1 MPDVKEDKKELATN
15 RLLEILRGEEVE
27 EVEKNS
33 PAADRIGLSEEEQ
46 IALTTPA
53 SEDDNIEPILAKKR
67 SKGKSLDLSFL
78 KKLSFKTLLDTV
90 FNKAKELVIPNR
102 GIIGIDIGSDSIKY
116 VLIEE
121 EKKKHVLKDM
131 GTRKIEGV
139 LPNDPDSRNAAIQ
152 SALKDMIPED
162 MRKKGDFA
170 VSIFGPNVSIK
181 KINLPQLPKKEIV
194 DAIEWNAKKE
204 LPFPAENAKVD
215 HVILGPVMEGGVE
228 KTEVLVAAVDQG
240 IIVEETERF
249 KSLDIEPIKIL
260 PVPLSIYYN
269 FLRCIGGGKDI
280 SGVIIEIGATVSN
293 IIFVQNGNLQFAR
306 EISIGGDDISEGMIG
321 TISTMD
327 GVIKID
333 KEEAERL
340 KYVYGIP
347 ELESTEV
354 IDKGVTLNQIS
365 SLMRPSLERLLTQ
378 IQRSFDYYRSK
389 FPGLGDIDTVYISGG
404 TALMK
409 NFPEYLADGLGKEVK
424 ILNPLQDVVIDKKL
438 EEEKDPVSVSPSLTV
453 ALGNVFSDI
462 KGVNLVPEEFKLK
475 VVYDIQK
482 RIVGIAAA
490 VVLLV
495 LTTFSVF
502 IMLDNGKISD
512 ELTELRGQ
520 NIDTSEFDESR
531 RLQQEVNTLTQTV
544 ETDRAKM
551 DNLTGGEDLVDYL
564 KLLSSITPDYITI
577 QSISL
582 LSSAGMTRRMT
593 IEGWIE
599 VSRSDNQVYL
609 ADFNNKLERSNF
621 FSKVDPFEIVEEEE
635 QLDVEDN
642 ESNRS
647 NFIINCE
654 F

>member
-1 MPDVKEDKKELATN
+1 MHDVKEDKKELATN
-15 RLLEILRGEEVE
+15 RLLEILRDGDVE
-27 EVEKNS
+27 EVEK
-33 PAADRIGLSEEEQ
+33 DRSAGERVGLSEEEQ

-53 SEDDNIEPILAKKR
+53 SEDDTVEPILAKKR

-78 KKLSFKTLLDTV
+78 KKVSFKSLIETIITR
-90 FNKAKELVIPNR
+90 AKELIIPNK
-102 GIIGIDIGSDSIKY
+102 GVVGIDIGSDSIKY
-116 VLIEE
+116 VLVEE

-139 LPNDPDSRNAAIQ
+139 IPNDPESRNAGIQ
-152 SALKDMIPED
+152 AALKDMIPED
-162 MRKKGDFA
+162 MRKKNDFA

-204 LPFPAENAKVD
+204 LPFPAENAKID
-215 HVILGPVMEGGVE
+215 HVILGPVMEAGVE
-228 KTEVLVAAVDQG
+228 KTEVLVAAVDQS
-240 IIVEETERF
+240 IISIETERF
-249 KSLDIEPIKIL
+249 KSLDIEPIKLL

-269 FLRCIGGGKDI
+269 FLRCIGDGEDV

-293 IIFVQNGNLQFAR
+293 IIFVHKGHLQFAR
-306 EISIGGDDISEGMIG
+306 EIAIGGDDISEGMIG
-321 TISTMD
+321 TISTVD
-327 GVIKID
+327 GIVKID

-354 IDKGVTLNQIS
+354 IDKGITLNQIS
-365 SLMRPSLERLLTQ
+365 SLMRPSLERLLVQ

-389 FPGLGDIDTVYISGG
+389 FPGLGDIDTAYISGG

-409 NFPEYLADGLGKEVK
+409 NFSGFLADGLGKEVN

-438 EEEKDPVSVSPSLTV
+438 EEDKDPLSVASSLTV

-475 VVYDIQK
+475 VFYDIQK
-482 RIVGIAAA
+482 RIVGLAAA
-490 VVLLV
+490 VILIVLSMLSVMV
-495 LTTFSVF
+495 L
-502 IMLDNGKISD
+502 MDNSEVSSALADIQ
-512 ELTELRGQ
+512 GQ
-520 NIDTSEFDESR
+520 NLDKTEYNESQRLQSEFNGLE
-531 RLQQEVNTLTQTV
+531 QVIQT
-544 ETDRAKM
+544 DKNRIG
-551 DNLTGGEDLVDYL
+551 NLMGGENLVEYL

-577 QSISL
+577 QSINLQSSTGRIKRMSL
-582 LSSAGMTRRMT
+582 
-593 IEGWIE
+593 EGWIE

-609 ADFNNKLERSNF
+609 ADFNNKLVTSNF
-621 FSKVDPFEIVEEEE
+621 FNKVDPFEII
-635 QLDVEDN
+635 EDESGGEAVN
-642 ESNRS
+642 ENRT
-647 NFIINCE
+647 NFMINCE